1 MRTIAPLWREL
12 HASQK
17 EATLFQRFEMN
28 EIAARVFRERERP
41 YVVVAESDRGAAI
54 VPACIRRDGVSLLGE
69 ELFDYRGPVGS
80 DADAIESAWMEI
92 DQLRLPV
99 CVKATRGRVNW
110 GEMRAF
116 AGAPWLPASE
126 KLSWQKKHER
136 NVRFLSERGCA
147 FAVHPQ
153 NVAEY
158 GNLIR
163 RIYQLKGR
171 SEAGSL
177 FVDPLRVNAVVG
189 MASAVESELFTCEKD
204 GELVAAIL
212 AFVDRNVCRFYGT
225 YYDARWAVFS
235 PGVTLLYRVIRHAQR
250 RDLDFDFMTGEQP
263 YKMRFA
269 TEVVPLYIAERR
281 AAASLAA

>member
-17 EATLFQRFEMN
+17 EATLFQRFETN
-28 EIAARVFRERERP
+28 EIAARVFGQRERP
-41 YVVVAESDRGAAI
+41 YVVVVESDSAAAI
-54 VPACIRRDGVSLLGE
+54 IPACIARDHVSLLGE
-69 ELFDYRGPVGS
+69 ELFDYRGPIAS
-80 DADAIESAWMEI
+80 DAEIIESAWSEI
-92 DQLRLPV
+92 DQLGLPLR
-99 CVKATRGRVNW
+99 VKATRGRVNW
-110 GEMRAF
+110 GEMRPY
-116 AGAPWLPASE
+116 AGAPSLPASQ
-126 KLSWQKKHER
+126 KPPRKKKHER
-136 NVRFLSERGCA
+136 NARLLADRGCTFA
-147 FAVHPQ
+147 FHPQ
-153 NVAEY
+153 NIAEY
-158 GNLIR
+158 GNLVR

-177 FVDPLRVNAVVG
+177 FVDPLRINAVVE
-189 MASAVESELFTCEKD
+189 MASATKSEVFTCEKD

-212 AFVDRNVCRFYGT
+212 AFIDGNVCRFYGT

-235 PGVTLLYRVIRHAQR
+235 PGVTLLYQLIRHAQR
-250 RDLDFDFMTGEQP
+250 RDLDFDFMTGEQA